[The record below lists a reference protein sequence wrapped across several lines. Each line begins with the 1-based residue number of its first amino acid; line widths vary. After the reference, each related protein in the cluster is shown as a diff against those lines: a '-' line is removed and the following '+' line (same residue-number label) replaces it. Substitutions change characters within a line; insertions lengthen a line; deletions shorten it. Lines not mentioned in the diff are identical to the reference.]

1 PVAQGF
7 DAAFWIDG
15 IISDISE
22 RKHNEM
28 RIEALLAEQGAVLD
42 NVVFGIVQERDL
54 RVVSTNRRF
63 DELFGYAEGELVGEP
78 ISVLFP
84 DAATYERGIAASA
97 PVLASGKEFSDEH
110 LYRRRDGSLF
120 MCQVSGRAV

>member
-1 PVAQGF
+1 DICGYPAQMFMSATTDIWSDIICPEDRRMQRRLVKDAIQAGHPYEVEYRIVDASGVERWVLESGQPVAQGGE
-7 DAAFWIDG
+7 AAFWVDG

-63 DELFGYAEGELVGEP
+63 
-78 ISVLFP
+78 
-84 DAATYERGIAASA
+84 
-97 PVLASGKEFSDEH
+97 
-110 LYRRRDGSLF
+110 
-120 MCQVSGRAV
+120 